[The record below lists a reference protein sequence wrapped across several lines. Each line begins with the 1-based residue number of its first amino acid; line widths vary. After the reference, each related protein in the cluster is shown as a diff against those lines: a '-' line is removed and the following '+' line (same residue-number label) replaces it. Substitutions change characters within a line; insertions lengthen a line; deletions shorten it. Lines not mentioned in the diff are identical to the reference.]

1 MKSILI
7 LCVSLKG
14 SSDRQDR
21 ILKQINNLKQNL
33 KNIEIDF
40 NFFDAVLGK
49 KLPPEYLTFLNLSRE
64 FAGKCKHHLG
74 PSELGCFLS
83 HMILWQRLAQG
94 DYSAYDRVII
104 IEDDVQLNADQI
116 EQKILSLITTNPA
129 FAFLGGHSEPSRRRI
144 RGYISDDQLYFQ
156 MTGPKDL
163 YTATYA
169 YSLTADT
176 AQDFINKQVKAL
188 SFIDDWKYLLAGA
201 ITTPYYFCFEH
212 DDELESSIA
221 DDRKQFMKKPNRFMK
236 NFNKMKNDLISRLIS
251 LFIFKKI
258 IRLSIFLKKQ
268 EIKKNN
274 DHTDI

>member
-14 SSDRQDR
+14 SLDRQDR
-21 ILKQINNLKQNL
+21 ILKQINYLKQNL
-33 KNIEIDF
+33 KNIEVEFD
-40 NFFDAVLGK
+40 FFDAVLGK
-49 KLPPEYLTFLNLSRE
+49 ELPSEYLTFLNLSRE

-94 DYSAYDRVII
+94 DYAKYDRVII
-104 IEDDVQLNADQI
+104 IEDDVQLNLHLI
-116 EQKILSLITTNPA
+116 EQKLQSLIDTDPS

-144 RGYISDDQLYFQ
+144 RGYSSADQLYFQ
-156 MTGPKDL
+156 MTGPKDI

-176 AQDFINKQVKAL
+176 AQVFINKQIKAL
-188 SFIDDWKYLLAGA
+188 SFIDDWKYLLRGS
-201 ITTPYYFCFEH
+201 ITTPFYFCFEH

-221 DDRKQFMKKPNRFMK
+221 NDRKQFMKKPNRFMK
-236 NFNKMKNDLISRLIS
+236 NFNKMKNDLCSRLIS
-251 LFIFKKI
+251 FFILKKI
-258 IRLSIFLKKQ
+258 IRLSVFLKTNKIQ
-268 EIKKNN
+268 KIDYDAN
-274 DHTDI
+274 T